1 MRSRGSTTAAA
12 ISCANCNQAPEQSP
26 GFLLW
31 RATLSWQRRI
41 RAALAPHDLT
51 HVQFVLLASLW
62 WLEDNQAPP
71 TQAQLAEQAGTDAM
85 MTSQVI
91 RKLER
96 RGLVDRRPDPVDGR
110 ARRLQLTSTG
120 AALLAGALAD
130 VEATDDAYFITLE
143 QSREEFLAALAT
155 LVAHNP

>member
-1 MRSRGSTTAAA
+1 
-12 ISCANCNQAPEQSP
+12 
-26 GFLLW
+26 
-31 RATLSWQRRI
+31 
-41 RAALAPHDLT
+41 
-51 HVQFVLLASLW
+51 
-62 WLEDNQAPP
+62 
-71 TQAQLAEQAGTDAM
+71 

-143 QSREEFLAALAT
+143 QGREEFLAALAT